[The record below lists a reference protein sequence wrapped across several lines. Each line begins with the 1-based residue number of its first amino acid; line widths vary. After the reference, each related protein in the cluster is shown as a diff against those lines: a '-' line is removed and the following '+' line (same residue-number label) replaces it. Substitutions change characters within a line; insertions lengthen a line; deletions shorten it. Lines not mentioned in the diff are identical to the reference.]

1 MPILI
6 LIKKYKQKNKFYK
19 IFNLKNNFF
28 IFFCYLIFLTF
39 SLYFVNTGCLV
50 YPVSFTCFENFSWS
64 IPIDQV
70 KAMNNWY
77 EQWSKAG
84 AGPNFEVENRDI
96 YIQNFNWV
104 SNWIDKYFFNKVSD
118 FILGVILLLFIF
130 FIIFFTKSKKKKSIK
145 SNFKNKYIGLVYL
158 TIFVLFLEWFYNH
171 PALRYGGYILFFLI
185 FCIPFSIFLEKYIT
199 SNNSELLK
207 KKVLIIFILVL
218 TIFLTRNANRIIKE
232 NSIYEKISLNS
243 VNYLMDESYFRID
256 KQFKSLEKN
265 YFECK
270 NTGLKCESPIKKE
283 FGIYIFPYK

>member
-1 MPILI
+1 
-6 LIKKYKQKNKFYK
+6 
-19 IFNLKNNFF
+19 
-28 IFFCYLIFLTF
+28 
-39 SLYFVNTGCLV
+39 
-50 YPVSFTCFENFSWS
+50 
-64 IPIDQV
+64 
-70 KAMNNWY
+70 MNNWY